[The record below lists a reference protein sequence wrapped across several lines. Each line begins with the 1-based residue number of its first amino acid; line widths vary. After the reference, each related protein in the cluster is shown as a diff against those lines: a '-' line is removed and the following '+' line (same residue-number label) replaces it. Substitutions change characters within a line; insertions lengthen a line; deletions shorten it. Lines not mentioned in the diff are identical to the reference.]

1 MIVSVETTHE
11 ASKMKKLYGG
21 QSKETNKPAVQDSLK
36 AQWQST
42 RKASHSPVRE
52 WWAGDARREIMAKA
66 IDSLPTHH
74 FPHSSSPME
83 PFVLYE
89 AEHLQRRGVFL

>member
-36 AQWQST
+36 SAMT
-42 RKASHSPVRE
+42 EYLKGTAFT
-52 WWAGDARREIMAKA
+52 GK
-66 IDSLPTHH
+66 
-74 FPHSSSPME
+74 
-83 PFVLYE
+83 
-89 AEHLQRRGVFL
+89 GVVSGGR

>member
-36 AQWQST
+36 AQ
-42 RKASHSPVRE
+42 
-52 WWAGDARREIMAKA
+52 
-66 IDSLPTHH
+66 
-74 FPHSSSPME
+74 
-83 PFVLYE
+83 
-89 AEHLQRRGVFL
+89 